1 MRRNGEGTLLV
12 LDAREVLAAQELH
25 DEVELAVLGLAEVDD
40 GDGVR
45 VVQPARGARLGDEA
59 RGRVLVADAGADG

>member
-1 MRRNGEGTLLV
+1 MLTMRRKESGPLLV

-25 DEVELAVLGLAEVDD
+25 DEIELAVLGLAEVDD

-45 VVQPARGARLGDEA
+45 DGS
-59 RGRVLVADAGADG
+59 AGSPRAPR